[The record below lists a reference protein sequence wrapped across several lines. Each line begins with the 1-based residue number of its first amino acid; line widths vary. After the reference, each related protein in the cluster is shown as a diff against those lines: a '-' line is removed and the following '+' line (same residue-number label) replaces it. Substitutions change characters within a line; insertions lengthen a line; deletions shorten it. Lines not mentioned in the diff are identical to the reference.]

1 MLVKV
6 EALNFT
12 LHLLDI
18 CEVYKT
24 NNSRERCMPKFLVIL
39 NLKPSVNV
47 ENILLQNSVKQVLDE
62 MCTF

>member
-1 MLVKV
+1 
-6 EALNFT
+6 
-12 LHLLDI
+12 
-18 CEVYKT
+18 
-24 NNSRERCMPKFLVIL
+24 MPTFLAIL